1 LGREKISEQAF
12 QEENGVLPFMIGL
25 SEVSGRKVL
34 EDLVKLEPFN
44 EEYGIVHYNSMDERK
59 VDVALL
65 YDKNKVEVID
75 SETITFFFEI
85 LKKNTGNYDTTRDV
99 LYSKV
104 RYKGEIVNVFIAHL
118 PSKREKDINKPKRA
132 FILNEIRGR
141 ILNIVNEEKEHVI
154 LCGDFN
160 ENPDDEN
167 LVKILYDDVHGKV
180 LENPFQQLFST
191 RNYSTFHYKSGLL
204 FDQILLSKSFFD
216 DNTALSFQEA
226 NIFKS
231 EKISSRDRKFEGRPF
246 RTYAGTRYLGGY
258 SDHFPVFVKL
268 KGLNTT

>member
-1 LGREKISEQAF
+1 
-12 QEENGVLPFMIGL
+12 
-25 SEVSGRKVL
+25 
-34 EDLVKLEPFN
+34 
-44 EEYGIVHYNSMDERK
+44 
-59 VDVALL
+59 
-65 YDKNKVEVID
+65 
-75 SETITFFFEI
+75 
-85 LKKNTGNYDTTRDV
+85 
-99 LYSKV
+99 
-104 RYKGEIVNVFIAHL
+104 
-118 PSKREKDINKPKRA
+118 
-132 FILNEIRGR
+132 
-141 ILNIVNEEKEHVI
+141 LNIVNEEKEHVI

-204 FDQILLSKSFFD
+204 FDQIILSKSFYN

-231 EKISSRDRKFEGRPF
+231 EKISSRNRKFEGRPF